1 MTTDNVWQLL
11 LRRGPASDLP
21 GTPTAPGQP
30 PTTGLAEGELG
41 MTTDTG
47 RLFLGVNPQQGM
59 PNYNRSAFPYNN
71 VEVLTENSPLTTLFG
86 VAFSD
91 NQLAFYQSLPLQE
104 TASFVSLTMTSLADG
119 QPTEVR
125 LDNPF
130 GANVSLFYVIVSS
143 SGQPMRQGT
152 LNVLWNPGF
161 SVPPL
166 CTDNA
171 ITLSADY
178 NEFQWQA
185 IELGGIGREYIALQY
200 INQTSD
206 TPTVFFRMDRPSGVF
221 VNGGGTAGLT
231 PANPGGITLTS
242 DGYIPWTFMEPELQ
256 NMPLAFMIP
265 GKPLVT
271 PAQAVYNIVVPEA
284 IAFAKDFAGPAGE
297 SFGSYTYCATTP
309 TNAATFQVNVIS
321 GGTTTNVGSITLHSE
336 SHTAATLTTISTS
349 GFSMQ
354 AGDVLQLLAPS
365 PQDATLADI
374 GITLLGQK
382 T

>member
-1 MTTDNVWQLL
+1 
-11 LRRGPASDLP
+11 
-21 GTPTAPGQP
+21 
-30 PTTGLAEGELG
+30 
-41 MTTDTG
+41 
-47 RLFLGVNPQQGM
+47 
-59 PNYNRSAFPYNN
+59 
-71 VEVLTENSPLTTLFG
+71 
-86 VAFSD
+86 
-91 NQLAFYQSLPLQE
+91 
-104 TASFVSLTMTSLADG
+104 
-119 QPTEVR
+119 
-125 LDNPF
+125 
-130 GANVSLFYVIVSS
+130 
-143 SGQPMRQGT
+143 
-152 LNVLWNPGF
+152 
-161 SVPPL
+161 
-166 CTDNA
+166 
-171 ITLSADY
+171 
-178 NEFQWQA
+178 
-185 IELGGIGREYIALQY
+185 
-200 INQTSD
+200 
-206 TPTVFFRMDRPSGVF
+206 MDRPSGVF